1 MAQLTYLDEYGAFMD
16 NYKSGEV
23 SGEEVGEKIAR
34 LAQYFAMFNLEYAM
48 AEHERAKVAAA
59 LESKVDENGKQISS
73 SKAQVLAEATAE
85 AAAARAAEAENIN
98 LIELAEKAMKVE
110 KGVEHK
116 VEEVRGWI

>member
-73 SKAQVLAEATAE
+73 SKAQVLAEATTE
-85 AAAARAAEAENIN
+85 AAAARKAKVHIQNLEQMLNALKSLQKGLLQEYSHVGNI
-98 LIELAEKAMKVE
+98 
-110 KGVEHK
+110 
-116 VEEVRGWI
+116 